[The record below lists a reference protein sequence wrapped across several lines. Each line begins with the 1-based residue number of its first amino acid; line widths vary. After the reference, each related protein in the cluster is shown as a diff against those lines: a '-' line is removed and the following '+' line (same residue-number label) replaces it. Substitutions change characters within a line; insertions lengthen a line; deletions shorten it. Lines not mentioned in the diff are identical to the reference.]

1 MSDIGWIRAD
11 CKPLIKD
18 VQALINSWIDR
29 FTLFLLNNTMYR
41 LNNMVD
47 FINKVKTGIK
57 TLPVKNDNAR
67 DKKLLTEVMT
77 HLRDVNQI
85 KEKTLGLIGPMR
97 DTVALL
103 KKHAVPM
110 QQDYFV
116 LLENSKTDLIETA
129 DKALGP
135 TKEAILPLQSKEA
148 NNVKDRRRK
157 F

>member
-1 MSDIGWIRAD
+1 M
-11 CKPLIKD
+11 
-18 VQALINSWIDR
+18 INSWIDR
-29 FTLFLLNNTMYR
+29 FTLFLLNNTVFR
-41 LNNMVD
+41 LNNMLD
-47 FINKVKTGIK
+47 FITKVKTGIK

-110 QQDYFV
+110 
-116 LLENSKTDLIETA
+116 
-129 DKALGP
+129 
-135 TKEAILPLQSKEA
+135 
-148 NNVKDRRRK
+148 
-157 F
+157 